1 MKKLG
6 LIVTLLAASMLTAC
20 MGGGSGGGKKK
31 TSSGDHQPGTK
42 ETQNKAIEMAKD
54 YTLVAINGKNTLYE
68 GEKPEIGRDK
78 GNYHNDY
85 LALTTKQLVKVK
97 EGDNLLDIYVTLNW
111 KFDEKDPFVKEAID
125 IDGEHKA
132 IYFLYNE
139 TEEHDFPFN
148 VTLTCDKADP
158 VDMSFGVHLM
168 TKNLKFD
175 HYTIEQI
182 YKPTATDDNFELVD
196 PATGYYKPN
205 NEGFTFTCVATEGEV
220 VYTSPDGNWGLIA
233 DGDYVL
239 QLYSGS
245 NLDLNTTR
253 YPALKVGNKVYV
265 EAELGCYKGNLQV
278 SYIFDISNTDADVK
292 ASTGYRN
299 LTAAD
304 FDGKHYWQGGLMNTL
319 RTVSA
324 TYNGNIKDRNG
335 TAVSDPK
342 SLAFNRFTFEV
353 KVGEKVL
360 TIAFD
365 YHVDPSDQNC
375 PVFDAFTDK
384 LSKLSVGS
392 SVTIKGSFRFN
403 GPVDKGYNGNET
415 STNWNLVPFLQ
426 DHIA

>member
-20 MGGGSGGGKKK
+20 MGGGKGGGKKK
-31 TSSGDHQPGTK
+31 TSGDDQPGTK
-42 ETQNKAIEMAKD
+42 ETQAKAIEAAKD

-85 LALTTKQLVKVK
+85 VCLTTKQLVKVK
-97 EGDNLLDIYVTLNW
+97 EGDNLLDLTVTLSW
-111 KFDEKDPFVKEAID
+111 TFDEKDPFVKESLD

-139 TEEHDFPFN
+139 TEEHDFPFS
-148 VTLTCDKADP
+148 VKMTCGKANP
-158 VDMSFGVHLM
+158 VEMSFGVHLM

-175 HYTIEQI
+175 HYTLEQI
-182 YKPTATDDNFELVD
+182 YKPTAADDNFELVE
-196 PATGYYKPN
+196 PSTGYYKPN
-205 NEGFTFTCVATEGEV
+205 NEGFTFTCVSTEGEV
-220 VYTSPDGNWGLIA
+220 VYTSPDGNWALIA

-253 YPALKVGNKVYV
+253 YPALKIGNKVYV
-265 EAELGCYKGNLQV
+265 EAELGVYKGNLQV
-278 SYIFDISNTDADVK
+278 SYIFDISNSDAAVK
-292 ASTGYRN
+292 ASTGFRN
-299 LTAAD
+299 LTASD

-319 RTVSA
+319 RSVTA
-324 TYNGNIKDRNG
+324 TYQGNLKDRNG
-335 TAVSDPK
+335 QAVSSP
-342 SLAFNRFTFEV
+342 SALQFNRFTFDV
-353 KVGEKVL
+353 KVGEKTL

-365 YHVDPSDQNC
+365 YHVDPGEKDH
-375 PVFDAFTDK
+375 PIFDAFQKK
-384 LSKLSVGS
+384 LEGLSVGS
-392 SVTIKGSFRFN
+392 NVTIKGTFRFN
-403 GPVDKGYNGNET
+403 GPVDKSYKGNEA
-415 STNWNLVPFLQ
+415 STNWNLVPFLE